1 MGNFFSFFFFLFSGL
16 QIKTGG
22 VPSYTFP
29 HWVSWDAP
37 PLNPQLL
44 SFCST
49 EEWKIEVIF

>member
-1 MGNFFSFFFFLFSGL
+1 MGNFFSLFSFLFSGL
-16 QIKTGG
+16 QTKTGG

-37 PLNPQLL
+37 PLLNPQLP

-49 EEWKIEVIF
+49 EEVEN